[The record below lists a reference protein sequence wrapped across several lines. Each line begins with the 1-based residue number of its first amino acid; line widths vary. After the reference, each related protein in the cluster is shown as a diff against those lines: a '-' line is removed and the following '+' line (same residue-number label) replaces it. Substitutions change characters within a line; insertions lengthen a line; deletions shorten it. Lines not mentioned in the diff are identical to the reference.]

1 MDISKFSLF
10 NLRVWVS
17 NTIASAW
24 RYFSRF
30 KSGLSLR
37 LLFVVVSV
45 TLIGI
50 LSLASFML
58 TSLREQY
65 IEQVETSTAR
75 SNRMLVAGLE
85 HDMLTH
91 DTAMQNAVIQDIAE
105 DFDGEKIQI
114 LDQNNI
120 VRSSSQPGEPGL
132 MIAKSSPICQ
142 FCHLGG
148 NTQSVLTQKVI
159 GSPANGIQ
167 ILLSAN
173 PILNQPE
180 CYSCHNP
187 QVKTLGVLVTQTPL
201 ADLGLLMQDGLRRIA
216 MAGFV
221 TFSILVGLMVPALRK
236 TIIEPIGELS
246 KGIAEVGA
254 ENLDYP
260 VREESHNELGQLAR
274 AFNVMR
280 EHLKDSHTAML
291 QRSQELALLYD
302 VALVT
307 GQLLELKEI
316 LNRALDTVLSQFDLE
331 VGLIYL
337 RDSAKNRFELV
348 ISRGLSPKQLA
359 GIEQKRQTP
368 GGDLTLKVALTGKVH
383 FIPDVSQDHH
393 FVGDWE
399 NPNGRSY
406 INVPLVSQGKVVGTL
421 ELTSRVGQPM
431 TERQVK
437 VLTAVGH
444 QIGIAID
451 NNSLLTETERNAR
464 EALTLYQL
472 GADVSS
478 SLELDQVLDAIAKGA
493 RVALAADIGVV
504 GLFDPERRELIIK
517 SASGVQP
524 VSWRGRR
531 IPAEEF
537 RLFKSSE
544 AINLQADSF
553 DLPAPYVELLNT
565 AKITNLLAVPLLRGE
580 QAHGVVAVLSQK
592 QRVFSKEDTRLLTRL
607 AQQVVVSIENAR
619 LYQQVRYVA
628 VLEERDRLGR
638 EMHDEL
644 AQALGYLNLRA
655 SVTGDLLSSGN
666 IDQAQ
671 ASLQDM
677 KQVTRDTYTD
687 TREAIFNLRNTVA
700 LNTDLVPALRQYLA
714 DYSAHYG
721 LDAQFVIS
729 DGAPAEFREDVTLQL
744 SRIIQ
749 EALTNIRKHAQAT
762 RAWIRFER
770 EDPGARIV
778 VEDNGHGF
786 DPSTAQPAGN
796 AHYGTQIMRE
806 RAESFRGTVEFMPEL
821 GHGTRVV
828 IHVPATGC
836 K

>member
-1 MDISKFSLF
+1 MENSKLSLF
-10 NLRVWVS
+10 DLPGLVS
-17 NTIASAW
+17 HYIASTW

-45 TLIGI
+45 ALIGI

-58 TSLREQY
+58 TSLRQQY
-65 IEQVETSTAR
+65 IEQIETSTAR

-105 DFDGEKIQI
+105 DFDGERIQI
-114 LDQNNI
+114 IDQNNT
-120 VRSSSQPGEPGL
+120 VRGSSLPGELGQV
-132 MIAKSSPICQ
+132 IQQSSPVCQ
-142 FCHLGG
+142 TCHKDGK
-148 NTQSVLTQKVI
+148 TQPVITQQVI
-159 GSPANGIQ
+159 GSPVNGVQ
-167 ILLSAN
+167 TLLSAN

-180 CYSCHNP
+180 CNSCHDP

-201 ADLGLLMQDGLRRIA
+201 ADLGQLMQDGLRRIA
-216 MAGFV
+216 TAGFV

-260 VREESHNELGQLAR
+260 VREESNNELGQLAR

-280 EHLKDSHTAML
+280 EHLKDTHTAML
-291 QRSQELALLYD
+291 ERSQELALLYD

-307 GQLLELKEI
+307 GQLLDLEKI
-316 LNRALDTVLSQFDLE
+316 LYSALDTVLSQFDLE

-337 RDSAKNRFELV
+337 RDSTKNRFEV
-348 ISRGLSPKQLA
+348 VASRGLSPGQLA

-368 GGDLTLKVALTGKVH
+368 GGDLTLMAALTRKVH
-383 FIPDVSQDHH
+383 FIPDVSKDHH
-393 FVGDWE
+393 FVGDWD
-399 NPNGRSY
+399 NPKGRSY
-406 INVPLVSQGKVVGTL
+406 INVPLISQGKVVGTL

-437 VLTAVGH
+437 ILTAVGH

-478 SLELDQVLDAIAKGA
+478 SLELDQVLDTIAKGA
-493 RVALAADIGVV
+493 RVALSADIGVV
-504 GLFDPERRELIIK
+504 GLYDQEHHELIIK

-531 IPAEEF
+531 IPAEDF

-544 AINLQADSF
+544 AINLQSDSF
-553 DLPAPYVELLNT
+553 DLPAPFMELLKN
-565 AKITNLLAVPLLRGE
+565 AKITNMLAVPLLRGE
-580 QAHGVVAVLSQK
+580 QAHGVVAVLSLK
-592 QRVFSKEDTRLLTRL
+592 KRVFSKEDTRLLTRL
-607 AQQVVVSIENAR
+607 AQQVVVAIENAR

-638 EMHDEL
+638 EMHDDL
-644 AQALGYLNLRA
+644 AQSLGYLNLRA
-655 SVTGDLLSSGN
+655 SVTGDLLASGN
-666 IDQAQ
+666 IEQAR

-677 KQVTRDTYTD
+677 KQVTRNTYTD
-687 TREAIFNLRNTVA
+687 TREAIFNLRNAVS

-721 LDAQFVIS
+721 LDAQLVIE
-729 DGAPAEFREDVTLQL
+729 DGSQTEFKEDVTLQL

-749 EALTNIRKHAQAT
+749 EALTNTRKHAYAT
-762 RAWIRFER
+762 RAWIRFEP
-770 EDPGARIV
+770 DGSGARIV
-778 VEDNGHGF
+778 VDDNGNGF
-786 DPSTAQPAGN
+786 DPATAQPAGN
-796 AHYGTQIMRE
+796 GHYGLQIMHE
-806 RAESFRGTVEFMPEL
+806 RAESFGGSVEFIPEL